1 MRPVWQTVVNVDTD
15 NGTCMVKSSRG
26 NIYPVELNRLTNV
39 EVGDEALVMK
49 SFRGDWIMVDVE
61 KKYPAPLTVH
71 DFPRDSNGDLNI
83 IEHCKYLKVIED
95 MSESKRVRFDEY
107 LKSKFGCEVSR
118 DTEPEPQ
125 DTLEA
130 LL

>member
-1 MRPVWQTVVNVDTD
+1 MRPVWQTVVNVDAD
-15 NGTCMVKSSRG
+15 NGTCMVESSKG
-26 NIYPVELNRLTNV
+26 NRYPVELNRLTNV
-39 EVGDEALVMK
+39 EVGDQALVMK

-107 LKSKFGCEVSR
+107 LKKKYGCEVSH
-118 DTEPEPQ
+118 DTEPVQ
-125 DTLEA
+125 DILEE
-130 LL
+130 L

>member
-71 DFPRDSNGDLNI
+71 DFPRDEHGDLNI

-107 LKSKFGCEVSR
+107 LRKKYGCEVSR